1 MSSVKDYYILYS
13 LNAPL
18 DHVLVPV
25 IKSPNRCWPSVER
38 SFESVGG
45 SLRLW
50 SAPAVCIAWN
60 ARSHF
65 GAKALNHCKSCP
77 IGGQFDAGWIAHGV
91 KEDDDT

>member
-18 DHVLVPV
+18 DHVVVPV
-25 IKSPNRCWPSVER
+25 IKLPNGCWPSVEPPRWNR
-38 SFESVGG
+38 SA

-65 GAKALNHCKSCP
+65 CAKALNHCKSCP

-91 KEDDDT
+91 KEDDT